1 MVIFCTQLD
10 DLSMEKDYDLK
21 VRRAIGNQIKQ
32 LRNEKGMSQEEFAHL
47 VGIDRTYIS
56 FIERGIRSP
65 RIPMLYRIAH
75 VLEVPASMLLVES
88 DEMPS

>member
-1 MVIFCTQLD
+1 
-10 DLSMEKDYDLK
+10 MEKDYDEK
-21 VRRAIGNQIKQ
+21 VRKAVGKQIKH
-32 LRNEKGMSQEEFAHL
+32 LRKEKGMSQEEFAHL

-75 VLEVPASMLLVES
+75 ILEVPPGTLLVEI
-88 DEMPS
+88 EETHN